1 MSLLS
6 AVGFAQVEVRERFDP
21 FLGTSKEKVTRKF
34 QVTGVNVYAAK
45 SAQGAS
51 RQDSSGS

>member
-1 MSLLS
+1 LSLLGE
-6 AVGFAQVEVRERFDP
+6 VGFADADVRERFDP

-45 SAQGAS
+45 
-51 RQDSSGS
+51 RQA